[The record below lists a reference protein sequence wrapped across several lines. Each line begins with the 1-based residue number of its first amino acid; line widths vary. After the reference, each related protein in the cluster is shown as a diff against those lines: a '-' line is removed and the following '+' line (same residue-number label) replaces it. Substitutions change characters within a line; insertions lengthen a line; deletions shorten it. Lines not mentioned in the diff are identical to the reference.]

1 MTFLKESGNLY
12 RIIALI
18 NGLIPLVLI
27 IGIYVV
33 WLEIF
38 HIAGGAFEVGY
49 FLYGWTE
56 FLALSTFVSIV
67 PGVVTWDLYGLAV
80 VGGIETATL
89 FINVLIMVGGGCAII
104 GSIISSKEQ
113 INKGRFLWIV
123 GGILTFPLGILAFI
137 AYIGTRSRESEKSV
151 RERVASELR
160 KNKLPYLL
168 IIPFVIFL
176 IYTYIIPIFR
186 GLYITLFSYPSDD
199 LSRAFLPVDYS
210 QDPLLWTIHAVLGG
224 LQNQNPVFIGLEN
237 FFELFSHT
245 TRAGAFQKALNNNIF
260 FVIIFVP
267 GTVIVSLL
275 LAVLLNNK
283 FLKGEDAYTTVFYMP
298 VVTSIL
304 VIAVIWLRVVFD
316 PDSGLLTLIFQ
327 MITPPVEFIYS
338 VLSLITLGIIPANK
352 VPSDINWLSDYLM
365 ESIALMGIW
374 RRVGFDVLILL
385 AGLKSIPNSLYEA
398 AEIDGHGGWSKFKNI
413 TLPML
418 KGPLGVV
425 IILEIINGWLVF
437 QELYGLNVAGAD
449 NTLAIYLIYNYADPR
464 IMTFASTVGYFIFAM
479 SAFISL
485 VERTDARGV
494 FKLFSIT
501 CMLSIMFSI
510 PSNRAATDPKS
521 LGFSGGLAWL
531 TYDFFFLLIAFA
543 CLIYYVVFIVI
554 KEREVEA
561 DLMGLRNTGF
571 FTLFIS
577 IFFLLNGYSTITQG
591 NFGVTPIGTFPSF
604 IIGLVL
610 IIVGLLMAFAYKYV
624 PIIKNRDD
632 PFTLM
637 SFGSITLILANF
649 GWLILM
655 PIIPFAN
662 NELFSIILGGLVM
675 LTDIV
680 GFLIFGIGMII
691 YKHEDRL
698 AVRISGY
705 CLLGWVLLTFIWR
718 FLSPILTFIPQIWL
732 LSPDMQLLMLNLSGL
747 MGQSVTVDIP
757 IIYSFFKSG
766 IIQIPV
772 IYIFA
777 LNGIFLSIGIIF
789 AYRVLKGTSI
799 VLLLFGGV
807 NILGVGLMV
816 LPLFIGVEIG
826 YFNIVL
832 LLLELG
838 FIIKT
843 FVTPILGILSFW
855 NIFNHLRGFSQVH
868 SQEERIID
876 QRSVIT

>member
-1 MTFLKESGNLY
+1 MTFLKESANLY
-12 RIIALI
+12 RIIAFL

-27 IGIYVV
+27 IGVYFI

-38 HIAGGAFEVGY
+38 HIAGGAFQLGY

-56 FLALSTFVSIV
+56 FLTLSTFVSIV
-67 PGVVTWDLYGLAV
+67 PDVVTWDLYGLAV

-89 FINVLIMVGGGCAII
+89 FINVLIMVGGGCAIF
-104 GSIISSKEQ
+104 GSIIGTKDQ
-113 INKGRFLWIV
+113 INKGRVLWLI

-151 RERVASELR
+151 RERVTSELR

-176 IYTYIIPIFR
+176 IFTYIIPILR

-210 QDPLLWTIHAVLGG
+210 QDPLLWTIHAVMGG

-327 MITPPVEFIYS
+327 ILTPPVEFIYS
-338 VLSLITLGIIPANK
+338 GLNLITLGIIPANK
-352 VPSDINWLSDYLM
+352 VPGDINWLSDYLM

-385 AGLKSIPNSLYEA
+385 AGLKSIPDSLYEA

-485 VERTDARGV
+485 VERTDARGI
-494 FKLFSIT
+494 FKLFSIS
-501 CMLSIMFSI
+501 CMLSVMFSI

-521 LGFSGGLAWL
+521 LGFSGGLTWL

-543 CLIYYVVFIVI
+543 CLTYYVVFIVI
-554 KEREVEA
+554 KERDVES

-571 FTLFIS
+571 FILFIS
-577 IFFLLNGYSTITQG
+577 VFFLLNGYSTFKQG
-591 NFGVTPIGTFPSF
+591 DFGVTPIGTFPSF
-604 IIGLVL
+604 IIGLIL
-610 IIVGLLMAFAYKYV
+610 IIIGLLMSFAYKYV

-637 SFGSITLILANF
+637 SFGALILILANF
-649 GWLILM
+649 GWLIL
-655 PIIPFAN
+655 IPLVPFTN
-662 NELFSIILGGLVM
+662 NELFSIILGGSVM
-675 LTDIV
+675 ITDIV
-680 GFLIFGIGMII
+680 GFFIFGLGMII
-691 YKHEDRL
+691 YRHEDRS
-698 AVRISGY
+698 AVRISGS
-705 CLLGWVLLTFIWR
+705 CLLGWALLTFIWR
-718 FLSPILTFIPQIWL
+718 FLSQIFTFIPQIWL
-732 LSPDMQLLMLNLSGL
+732 LSPDMTLLMLNLSGL
-747 MGQSVTVDIP
+747 MNQSVPLLEGV
-757 IIYSFFKSG
+757 G
-766 IIQIPV
+766 IPV

-777 LNGIFLSIGIIF
+777 LNGILLSVGIIF
-789 AYRVLKGTSI
+789 AYRILKDTSK
-799 VLLLFGGV
+799 VLLLFGGS
-807 NILGVGLMV
+807 NILGTCLMV
-816 LPLFIGVEIG
+816 LPLLIGVEIG
-826 YFNIVL
+826 FFNIPL
-832 LLLELG
+832 LLLESG

-843 FVTPILGILSFW
+843 FVTPILGILTFW
-855 NIFNHLRGFSQVH
+855 NVFNHLKGFSQVESH
-868 SQEERIID
+868 EEHIID
-876 QRSVIT
+876 QRSVIA